1 MRKTLML
8 STALGAALLLAAP
21 ASAQHTYTYGFQ
33 PPPGTPLEGGEPRD
47 RGLIPPVAQQYQAA
61 RQAQDTENIQQ
72 MLRQAQSALERNNF
86 GLANEYLERAETSVL
101 NRRFTM
107 RQGGMDPRDSD
118 TAEAISEARRAL
130 WNRDIDRARRATQ
143 IAIADAQAMGR
154 MAERGPGW
162 GQQAGPGW
170 GQQQQWGQQQ
180 WGQQPWGQQAAP
192 GWSQQQWGQQ
202 PGWQAQGGWGTPG
215 GFTQYGPSGGTREMP
230 SQVMPGTSQFP
241 NVQGQIA
248 MPRGAPPPGQ
258 PFAGAS
264 EQDPMSRWGQVRPGD
279 PTLGGRAGGPDTLGG
294 GPGGAAG
301 GSQ

>member
-72 MLRQAQSALERNNF
+72 MLRRAQDALERNNF

-130 WNRDIDRARRATQ
+130 WNRDLDRARRATQ

-162 GQQAGPGW
+162 GQQ
-170 GQQQQWGQQQ
+170 
-180 WGQQPWGQQAAP
+180 PWGQQAAP
-192 GWSQQQWGQQ
+192 GWGQQQWGQQ

-248 MPRGAPPPGQ
+248 MPRGAPAPGQ

-279 PTLGGRAGGPDTLGG
+279 TTLGGRAGGPDTLGG